1 MKVKKLFFLLFLV
14 LVFIQAHAEE
24 IKVAVAANFAAP
36 MKKISDEF
44 EKDTGNRALLSFGAT
59 GQFYAQIRNGAPFDI
74 LLAADDRTPKKL
86 EDEKLALPGTQFTY
100 AIGKLVLW
108 SQKANFVDS
117 KVLERKSFLHIA
129 IANPEL
135 APYGAAAID
144 TLSKLGLLKELE
156 PRFVK
161 GESIGQT
168 YQFVASG
175 NAELGFVALSQVL
188 KDGRIPGSSWIV
200 PQDLYSPIRQDAV
213 ILAHGRDNP
222 AAASLLEYLKGEK
235 ARAIIRSY
243 GYDM

>member
-59 GQFYAQIRNGAPFDI
+59 VQFYAQIRNGAPFDI

>member
-100 AIGKLVLW
+100 AIGKLVL
-108 SQKANFVDS
+108 
-117 KVLERKSFLHIA
+117 
-129 IANPEL
+129 
-135 APYGAAAID
+135 
-144 TLSKLGLLKELE
+144 
-156 PRFVK
+156 
-161 GESIGQT
+161 
-168 YQFVASG
+168 
-175 NAELGFVALSQVL
+175 
-188 KDGRIPGSSWIV
+188 
-200 PQDLYSPIRQDAV
+200 
-213 ILAHGRDNP
+213 
-222 AAASLLEYLKGEK
+222 
-235 ARAIIRSY
+235 
-243 GYDM
+243 

>member
-1 MKVKKLFFLLFLV
+1 MKKLFFLLFLV